1 VDIYQIH
8 NLDHFYGDK
17 QVLSI
22 DEISIPSATIVG
34 IIGPN
39 GSGKSTL
46 MKLLSFMEAPTYGT
60 ILFMGKKADPF
71 SNDVRFKVALLPQEP
86 YLMHRTVFEN
96 VAYGLKIRKKTGR
109 LFSRVKQA
117 LGQVGLE
124 SADFAKRKWYELSG
138 GEAQRVALAA
148 RLILRPRVLLLDE
161 PTSRVDAE
169 SAGLIRKASL
179 EARQKWGTTLVVA
192 THDWQWL
199 YETCDRV
206 LHLIHG
212 RVLKSGLG
220 CAVAGPWKIGG
231 EEYLFKELEDGQEL
245 IVSKPTD
252 DKQRVILDPGQMKI
266 TLPGKDSLL
275 NWNLKTLNGVVTRLF
290 LEMNG
295 ETVQVAIKVAELVLT
310 IRLKRQQV
318 TKLGMQPGS
327 AVSISYDP
335 QEIEWQ

>member
-8 NLDHFYGDK
+8 NLDHFYGGK
-17 QVLSI
+17 QILSI

-60 ILFMGKKADPF
+60 ILFMGNKADPF
-71 SNDVRFKVALLPQEP
+71 SNDVRYKVALLPQEP

-109 LFSRVKQA
+109 LSSRVKQA

-124 SADFAKRKWYELSG
+124 SADFVKRKWYELSG

-179 EARQKWGTTLVVA
+179 EERQKWGTTLVVA

-199 YETCDRV
+199 YETCDNV

-212 RVLKSGLG
+212 RVFKSGLG
-220 CAVAGPWKIGG
+220 CAVTGPWKISG
-231 EEYLFKELEDGQEL
+231 EEFLHKELEDGQIL
-245 IVSKPTD
+245 VVSKPTD
-252 DKQRVILDPGQMKI
+252 DKQRVILDPAQMTI
-266 TLPGKDSLL
+266 TLPDKDTLFR
-275 NWNLKTLNGVVTRLF
+275 WNPKTLNGVVTRLF

-295 ETVQVAIKVAELVLT
+295 ETVQAAVKVAELVLT
-310 IRLKRQQV
+310 IRLEQQQV
-318 TKLGMQPGS
+318 TKLGLHPGS

>member
-1 VDIYQIH
+1 MDIYQIQ

-22 DEISIPSATIVG
+22 DEISIPPSTIAG

-46 MKLLSFMEAPTYGT
+46 FKLLSFMETPTYGA
-60 ILFMGKKADPF
+60 IFFMGQKAEPF
-71 SNDVRFKVALLPQEP
+71 SREVRFKVALLPQEP

-96 VAYGLKIRKKTGR
+96 VAYGLRIRKKTRR
-109 LFSRVKQA
+109 LSSRVEQA

-124 SADFAKRKWYELSG
+124 PADFAKRKWYELSG

-161 PTSRVDAE
+161 PTASVDAE

-199 YETCDRV
+199 HETCDSV

-220 CAVAGPWKIGG
+220 CAVAGPWKIADD
-231 EEYLFKELEDGQEL
+231 EYLFKELEDGQIL
-245 IVSKPTD
+245 TVCKPTD

-266 TLPGKDSLL
+266 TLPGQEPLL
-275 NWNLKTLNGVVTRLF
+275 EPNFKILNGVITRLF

-295 ETVQVAIKVAELVLT
+295 ETVQTSIKVAELILT
-310 IRLKRQQV
+310 IRLQRQQV
-318 TKLGMQPGS
+318 TRFGLHPGS
-327 AVSISYDP
+327 AVKILYEP
-335 QEIEWQ
+335 KEIEWQ